1 MGGVNLLGAEVWGVL
16 GLLTFEGG
24 GVVKIKCLQ
33 ILDLWRLASLML
45 CSVLSMKFVSLIIYM
60 GKGTKDD
67 VTQDDSQ
74 RQFLV
79 QDGVAILLQH
89 CFE

>member
-1 MGGVNLLGAEVWGVL
+1 MSPDFRSLEVGISDVM
-16 GLLTFEGG
+16 FSA
-24 GVVKIKCLQ
+24 
-33 ILDLWRLASLML
+33 LDE
-45 CSVLSMKFVSLIIYM
+45 FVSLIIYM

-79 QDGVAILLQH
+79 QDGVVILLQH

>member
-1 MGGVNLLGAEVWGVL
+1 MSPDFRSLEVGISDVM
-16 GLLTFEGG
+16 FS
-24 GVVKIKCLQ
+24 
-33 ILDLWRLASLML
+33 A
-45 CSVLSMKFVSLIIYM
+45 SMKFVSLIIYM

>member
-1 MGGVNLLGAEVWGVL
+1 MGRVNLLGGGGV
-16 GLLTFEGG
+16 GVFGTADIRGG

-67 VTQDDSQ
+67 VT
-74 RQFLV
+74 
-79 QDGVAILLQH
+79 
-89 CFE
+89 